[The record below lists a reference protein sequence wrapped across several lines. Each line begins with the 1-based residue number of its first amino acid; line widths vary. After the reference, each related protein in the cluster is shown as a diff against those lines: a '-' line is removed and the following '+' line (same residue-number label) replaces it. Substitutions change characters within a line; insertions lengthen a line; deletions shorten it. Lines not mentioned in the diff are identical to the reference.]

1 MGLSASNKILASKI
15 MECILL
21 LPGASLLLL
30 IALVFETLYIF
41 QEILACTFHNV
52 KNSRL
57 CFPALCVGAALP
69 VISVWLL
76 LDKWQSCFE
85 RQS

>member
-1 MGLSASNKILASKI
+1 MVISTSNKILVSKV

-21 LPGASLLLL
+21 LPGATILLF
-30 IALVFETLYIF
+30 IALVFETLYIVG
-41 QEILACTFHNV
+41 EILACTFHNIQ
-52 KNSRL
+52 NSWLR
-57 CFPALCVGAALP
+57 FPALCLCAALP
-69 VISVWLL
+69 VFSVWLL

>member
-1 MGLSASNKILASKI
+1 

-21 LPGASLLLL
+21 FPGATFLFL

-52 KNSRL
+52 KNSGL

-69 VISVWLL
+69 VFSVWLL

>member
-1 MGLSASNKILASKI
+1 MVISASNKILVSKI

-21 LPGASLLLL
+21 LPGATILFL
-30 IALVFETLYIF
+30 IALVFEMLYIF

-52 KNSRL
+52 KTSWLR
-57 CFPALCVGAALP
+57 FPALCVGAALP
-69 VISVWLL
+69 VFSVWLL